1 MPSLHAS
8 HGQNRVLA
16 QGETPVA
23 VGIDR
28 AVVASAL
35 SSSPPPS

>member
-1 MPSLHAS
+1 MPSLHVF
-8 HGQNRVLA
+8 HGRNRVLA
-16 QGETPVA
+16 QAETPVA
-23 VGIDR
+23 VGIGR